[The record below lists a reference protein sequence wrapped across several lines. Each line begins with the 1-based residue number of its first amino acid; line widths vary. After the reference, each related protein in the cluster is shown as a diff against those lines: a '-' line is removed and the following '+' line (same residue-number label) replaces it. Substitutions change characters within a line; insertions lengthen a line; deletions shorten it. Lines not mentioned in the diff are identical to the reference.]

1 MSGPNSKRQHLIESA
16 VLGWMNDLSPQGIL
30 LTDDHLNIIGW
41 NHWLE
46 EHTGRRT
53 REVQGRSLFDIF
65 PDLVKRGLNDHYMR
79 ALEGQVS
86 LLSQRLHGY
95 IFQIPIVSV
104 FKEYP
109 YMQQS
114 ARIAPLM
121 QDGTVIGTITII
133 DDVTERVARESELQ
147 SQLEARSR
155 LLESEARARQEAEKA
170 NRLKDEFLA
179 TISHE
184 LRTPLT
190 AIVGWSQLLRKGNLD
205 PATAARGLEIIDRN
219 AHSQTQLISDLL
231 DVSRIISNKLLLNV
245 DQVSLPSIIEGALD
259 AIAPEAQSKGIHLQR
274 DIASGFPQIFGDS
287 ERLQQVIWNLLSN
300 AIKFTPR
307 DGSVQ
312 VRLERTGPEAVITV
326 TDSGIGIDPKFIPH
340 VFDRFRQ
347 ASSATTR
354 AHGGLGLGLSIVRQ
368 LAELHGG
375 SAEVFSEGE
384 GKGSTFTIRL
394 PINLADVDDAGD
406 ADRNEVAERDD
417 ASVLSGMKIL
427 VVDDEKDA
435 REFLRTAVERYG
447 SHVET
452 ATSVPE
458 ALEAI
463 EHERPDFLVS
473 DIGMPEEDGHSL
485 IRKIRALPEERGGRT
500 PAIALSAYA
509 RSEDQ
514 LRAVQAGF
522 QMHLSKPV
530 EPEELVSAIARVVGR
545 RKVAGLKNYPER

>member
-1 MSGPNSKRQHLIESA
+1 
-16 VLGWMNDLSPQGIL
+16 MNDLSPQGIL
-30 LTDDHLNIIGW
+30 LTDDRLNIIGW

-53 REVQGRSLFDIF
+53 REVQGRLLFEIF
-65 PDLVKRGLNDHYMR
+65 PDLVERGLDNHYR
-79 ALEGQVS
+79 SALEGQVS
-86 LLSQRLHGY
+86 LLSQRLHGFL
-95 IFQIPIVSV
+95 FQIPIVSI

-133 DDVTERVARESELQ
+133 DDVTERVAREVELQ
-147 SQLEARSR
+147 AQLEARSR

-190 AIVGWSQLLRKGNLD
+190 AIVGWAQLLRKGNLD
-205 PATAARGLEIIDRN
+205 PATAARGLEIIQRN

-245 DQVSLPSIIEGALD
+245 DRVSLPSIIEGALD
-259 AIAPEAQSKGIHLQR
+259 AITPEAEAKGIHLQR
-274 DIASGFPQIFGDS
+274 DIASDFPLISGDS

-307 DGSVQ
+307 DGSVR
-312 VRLERTGPEAVITV
+312 VTLERNNAEAVITV

-347 ASSATTR
+347 ASAATTR

-375 SAEVFSEGE
+375 SAQVFSEGD
-384 GKGSTFTIRL
+384 GKGSTFTVRL
-394 PINLADVDDAGD
+394 PLNLAEGEDDGD
-406 ADRNEVAERDD
+406 ADRNDGAEGDA
-417 ASVLSGMKIL
+417 ASVLNGMKIL
-427 VVDDEKDA
+427 VVDDERDA

-447 SHVET
+447 SRVET
-452 ATSVPE
+452 ANSVPE

-463 EHERPDFLVS
+463 LHERPDFLVS
-473 DIGMPEEDGHSL
+473 DIGMPGEDGHSL
-485 IRKIRALPEERGGRT
+485 IRKIRALPEERGGQT
-500 PAIALSAYA
+500 PAIALTAYA

-530 EPEELVSAIARVVGR
+530 EPEELVSAIASVVGKR
-545 RKVAGLKNYPER
+545 SAAGLKNSGKS